1 MDTPQRS
8 LVKALL
14 WTLLGLLMM
23 SLVGLLFTGSV
34 QLGGAMALVN
44 AALGLLCY
52 MGYERI
58 WDRIGWGR
66 LDG

>member
-14 WTLLGLLMM
+14 WTLLGLLSM

-34 QLGGAMALVN
+34 QLGG
-44 AALGLLCY
+44 
-52 MGYERI
+52 R
-58 WDRIGWGR
+58 WRW
-66 LDG
+66 